1 MDTTSRPVVTADRA
15 KNMASS
21 VRLCLDDTRAEMVAP
36 VVAQTFG
43 LLDGLDKVVLGETP
57 PAFTFNA
64 HWRK

>member
-1 MDTTSRPVVTADRA
+1 MATTSRPVVTADRA

-21 VRLCLDDTRAEMVAP
+21 VRLCLGDARAEAVAP
-36 VVAQTFG
+36 VVEQIFG

-64 HWRK
+64 HWWK

>member
-1 MDTTSRPVVTADRA
+1 MATTSRPVVNADRV

-21 VRLCLDDTRAEMVAP
+21 VRLCLDDTRAEVVAP
-36 VVAQTFG
+36 VVEQIFG